1 MPAFGSISA
10 STLVAQKQANV
21 LCPAGTVTGNLLL
34 LFGLNDEPFG
44 YLTPS
49 GFTAL
54 AQPFTPG
61 GMANDIG
68 SGVFYRFA
76 TSGDVAGT
84 TSYAMNETGGTG
96 TQPNIVACVRV
107 TGADTSWAPT
117 LVRTNNPAGPPAEP
131 PFLNLNPSGPD
142 AGLAHGGGSTG
153 LITTAANTACQAPVN
168 PTSVAA
174 TDYVLRIY
182 MTGDDLATTGKT
194 LSTTAPAS
202 WTARGNYISNVSGKF
217 NVGMIVCDRIGA
229 VDTATVTTNHA
240 SMFDIYTI
248 AVPAPSAARPGAFL
262 PFFRGPGHHDDE
274 LVQRPSGL
282 YVQRRRMPGVRPD
295 GGRDRVLARA

>member
-1 MPAFGSISA
+1 MPAFGSIAA
-10 STLVAQKQANV
+10 STLVVQKQANV
-21 LCPAGTVTGNLLL
+21 LCPASTVAGDLLL
-34 LFGLNDEPFG
+34 IFGCNDEPFG

-76 TSGDVAGT
+76 TAADVAGT

-96 TQPNIVACVRV
+96 TQCNIAACVRV
-107 TGADTSWAPT
+107 TGANLAWAPT
-117 LVRTNNPAGPPAEP
+117 LVRTNDPAGPPTEP

-142 AGLAHGGGSTG
+142 AGLAHGGTSTG
-153 LITTAANTACQAPVN
+153 TTAIAANGACQAPVN

-174 TDYVLRIY
+174 SDYVLRIY
-182 MTGDDLATTGKT
+182 MTGDDAAATGKT
-194 LSTTAPAS
+194 LSTTAPAG
-202 WTARGNYISNVSGKF
+202 WTARGNYISNVTSKF

-240 SMFDIYTI
+240 AMWDIYTI
-248 AVPAPSAARPGAFL
+248 AVPAPPPPSPSPNRARL
-262 PFFRGPGHHDDE
+262 I
-274 LVQRPSGL
+274 
-282 YVQRRRMPGVRPD
+282 
-295 GGRDRVLARA
+295 RASHW